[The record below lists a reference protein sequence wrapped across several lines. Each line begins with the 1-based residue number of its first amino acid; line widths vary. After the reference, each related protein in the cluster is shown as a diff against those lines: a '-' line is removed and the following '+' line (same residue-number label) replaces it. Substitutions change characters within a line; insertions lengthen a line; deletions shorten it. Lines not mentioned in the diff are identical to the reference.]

1 MNCYYTPTFADVI
14 AAFVVGLL
22 VMEWICEA
30 IRVRDLKEHN
40 VAMRDLHERVVNYE
54 RERDLRQIY
63 VDRTTII
70 KEKEEEETRDDAI

>member
-1 MNCYYTPTFADVI
+1 MNCYYAPTFADVI
-14 AAFVVGLL
+14 TAFVVGLL
-22 VMEWICEA
+22 IMEWICEA

-54 RERDLRQIY
+54 RDLRQIY

-70 KEKEEEETRDDAI
+70 KDKEEEETRDDVI